1 MKIITSLHQRMIAG
15 AVGAAFALFAQ
26 TAHAEGVPTI
36 SLPEIAQLKEQWET
50 LKKQLAQ
57 AEDQY
62 KAVTGAYQR
71 GAAFA
76 QDTINSVKAIP
87 GSWQEMVQQQK
98 DGVYSQLQSKYEQ
111 VMQTIDPKT
120 FTDPLRG
127 SSYKLSTDTTRS
139 VLAGSD
145 ALFTEAQTHIDNFT
159 SLLRQV
165 DSTVNVKDAADLQNR
180 MSAEIGLAQAAQVK
194 MTGLVAQ
201 ALAAQANRENQ
212 AEAARAKFFGR
223 TTTGSTQ

>member
-1 MKIITSLHQRMIAG
+1 MKTPISSRQRAIAS
-15 AVGAAFALFAQ
+15 VMCAALVMFVQ
-26 TAHAEGVPTI
+26 NAHAEGVPVI
-36 SLPEIAQLKEQWET
+36 SPAEIEQLTAQLDT
-50 LKKQLAQ
+50 LKKALAQ
-57 AEDQY
+57 AQDQY

-71 GAAFA
+71 GAAYV

-98 DGVYSQLQSKYEQ
+98 DGLYGQLQSKYEQ

-120 FTDPLRG
+120 FTDQLRG
-127 SSYKLSTDTTRS
+127 SSYKLNTDTTRS
-139 VLAGSD
+139 ALAGSD
-145 ALFTEAQTHIDNFT
+145 ALFSEAQTHIDNFT
-159 SLLRQV
+159 SLLKQV

-201 ALAAQANRENQ
+201 VLAAQANRENQ
-212 AEAARAKFFGR
+212 AEATRAKFFGR
-223 TTTGSTQ
+223 TTTGGTQ